1 MIYVVAHKPV
11 QALRLPGYQP
21 IQVGGS
27 DDDFPGYIRDNSGEN
42 ISEKNPSFCE
52 LTALYWIW
60 KNAKDEYKGL
70 VHYRRFF
77 GRRPFSSSAADILS
91 HDELAAMLREC
102 DIIAARPV
110 RYHVNAREQLLME
123 CCSPENFD
131 KLEAIVSRTQPTYAD
146 AFRRFFAGNRAAQ
159 YNMMFCREEL
169 FDEYC
174 TWLFPMLFELE
185 KHVDLSGAN
194 DYQRRLFGF
203 LSERLLNVW
212 IDGRGLKVK
221 YVPVVSTAYTFKDH
235 LTYFRRDITNDLR
248 FRLRHVT
255 SGRRA
260 RNDA

>member
-11 QALRLPGYQP
+11 HALRLPGYQP

-52 LTALYWIW
+52 LTALYWVW

-169 FDEYC
+169 FNEYC

-248 FRLRHVT
+248 FRLRRVMG
-255 SGRRA
+255 GRRA